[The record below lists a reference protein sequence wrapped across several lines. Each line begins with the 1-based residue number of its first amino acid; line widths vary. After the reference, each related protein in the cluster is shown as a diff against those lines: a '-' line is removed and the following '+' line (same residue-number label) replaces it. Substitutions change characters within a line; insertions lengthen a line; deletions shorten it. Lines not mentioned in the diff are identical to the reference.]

1 MLQGWNAT
9 EYIYSS
15 YVILD
20 CCSSHI
26 SSTFQNPTWHSLTL
40 LKTSGSLEFFKTM
53 EFNQLVEYIRDHWL
67 CCHFVQSFWMY
78 FEYILFSLILLCLP
92 GILLFLLPVAVFY
105 LFLYFTHPLCGFVRP
120 FECFMSVWAC
130 FVSFCHYFLRF
141 GSGLWVTEVV
151 LLPVGITVSPCG
163 HFVHLCAILVSFELF
178 IVKL

>member
-15 YVILD
+15 YIILD

-40 LKTSGSLEFFKTM
+40 LNTSGYLEFFKTM
-53 EFNQLVEYIRDHWL
+53 EFNQLVKHIRDHWL

-92 GILLFLLPVAVFY
+92 GILLFVLPCIFFVFHSSFVWLCASLWVLY
-105 LFLYFTHPLCGFVRP
+105 VCWSLFCEFLSLFFAIWQWLMGHWG
-120 FECFMSVWAC
+120 CFAPCWDHCVSLW
-130 FVSFCHYFLRF
+130 SFCA
-141 GSGLWVTEVV
+141 S
-151 LLPVGITVSPCG
+151 
-163 HFVHLCAILVSFELF
+163 LCNFS
-178 IVKL
+178 

>member
-15 YVILD
+15 YIILD

-40 LKTSGSLEFFKTM
+40 LNTSGYLEFFKTM
-53 EFNQLVEYIRDHWL
+53 EFNQLVKHIRDHWL

-92 GILLFLLPVAVFY
+92 GILLFVLPCIFFCISLILCVALCVPLSALCLLELVLWVFVIIFCHLAVAYGSLRLFCSLLGSLCLPVVI
-105 LFLYFTHPLCGFVRP
+105 LCIFVQ
-120 FECFMSVWAC
+120 F
-130 FVSFCHYFLRF
+130 
-141 GSGLWVTEVV
+141 
-151 LLPVGITVSPCG
+151 
-163 HFVHLCAILVSFELF
+163 
-178 IVKL
+178 